1 MRTADWRVSVAPELR
16 ASRLAEKTDIPARA
30 VRVAGLHED
39 PDMVA
44 EVRNAAL
51 TRIASER
58 SLMNRIGAGEAARQ
72 LVLTGR
78 VEWMNSSVR
87 LAHCARVNDEAVP
100 YVGGQYALVGVV
112 NFLGRDDF
120 DLGSEL
126 VFGAEV
132 EHVLGLADT
141 ADH

>member
-1 MRTADWRVSVAPELR
+1 M
-16 ASRLAEKTDIPARA
+16 RLAEKADIPARF

-39 PDMVA
+39 PDTAA
-44 EVRNAAL
+44 EVRAAAL

-58 SLMNRIGAGEAARQ
+58 SRMNRIGAGEAARQ

-87 LAHCARVNDEAVP
+87 LAHGARVNDEAVP
-100 YVGGQYALVGVV
+100 HVGGQYALVGVV

-132 EHVLGLADT
+132 EHFLGLADA

>member
-1 MRTADWRVSVAPELR
+1 MHPVWQSGTAAGSWP
-16 ASRLAEKTDIPARA
+16 DIPARA
-30 VRVAGLHED
+30 LRVAGLHED
-39 PDMVA
+39 PDKAA
-44 EVRNAAL
+44 EVRAAAL

-58 SLMNRIGAGEAARQ
+58 SLMNRIGAGGAARQ

-78 VEWMNSSVR
+78 VEWTDSSAS
-87 LAHCARVNDEAVP
+87 LAHCARVDDEAVP
-100 YVGGQYALVGVV
+100 DVGGQDALVGVV

-120 DLGSEL
+120 DFGAEL

-132 EHVLGLADT
+132 EHLLGFADA